1 MTFILDS
8 IFYSRYTGLEQ
19 LDPRYY
25 GFDNIYRVDD
35 NVIEVAE
42 FDNYD
47 SNIQLQFKLVKKITG
62 YHDLIMFTKSI
73 DVNSMEHLWKKQT
86 LIPLDYWEKSGKTL
100 KYCVCIAA
108 RIILDSPKVA
118 WQSEIVKFFN
128 SQPWELR
135 KEIILSE
142 RTYQID
148 NIWRCSIMPDDEF
161 MFD

>member
-1 MTFILDS
+1 MSQNKYPYPYCPL
-8 IFYSRYTGLEQ
+8 
-19 LDPRYY
+19 
-25 GFDNIYRVDD
+25 
-35 NVIEVAE
+35 
-42 FDNYD
+42 YD
-47 SNIQLQFKLVKKITG
+47 GDRNF
-62 YHDLIMFTKSI
+62 
-73 DVNSMEHLWKKQT
+73 
-86 LIPLDYWEKSGKTL
+86 
-100 KYCVCIAA
+100 
-108 RIILDSPKVA
+108 SPQVA

>member
-1 MTFILDS
+1 MAFILDS
-8 IFYSRYTGLEQ
+8 IFYSRYTG

-47 SNIQLQFKLVKKITG
+47 NNIQIQFKLVKKITG

-73 DVNSMEHLWKKQT
+73 DVNSMEHLWKNTQT

-108 RIILDSPKVA
+108 RIILDS
-118 WQSEIVKFFN
+118 FF
-128 SQPWELR
+128 
-135 KEIILSE
+135 
-142 RTYQID
+142 
-148 NIWRCSIMPDDEF
+148 
-161 MFD
+161 